1 MNEQRG
7 RGRGRGGDRPR
18 REKPEF
24 DQQTI
29 DVSRVTRVTK
39 GGKQMSFRV
48 CIVIGDRKGRV
59 GYGVEKAKDV
69 QLAMEKAVNQAKK
82 NMIRVPISND
92 TIPHQVLAKENAG
105 KVLLMPAPRGSGIIA
120 GSVIRTILDLAGVP
134 NASAKILGTTKNKL
148 TNVKATFAAL
158 KALRPYVRKPQPMKP
173 QQVQSAA
180 PSSEGETEKKS
191 APRKAQPRAKA
202 QPKA

>member
-1 MNEQRG
+1 MSMNEQRG

-39 GGKQMSFRV
+39 GGKQLSFRV
-48 CIVIGDRKGRV
+48 CLVLGDRKGRV

-69 QLAMEKAVNQAKK
+69 QLAMDKAVNQAKK
-82 NMIRVPISND
+82 NMIRVPMSND
-92 TIPHQVLAKENAG
+92 TIPHHVVAKESAG
-105 KVLLMPAPRGSGIIA
+105 KVILMPAPRGSGIIA
-120 GSVIRTILDLAGVP
+120 GSVVRTILDLAGVP

-158 KALRPYVRKPQPMKP
+158 KALRPYTKRQGASKPVTAEAEGERKKTVRKAEP
-173 QQVQSAA
+173 
-180 PSSEGETEKKS
+180 KK
-191 APRKAQPRAKA
+191 KAE
-202 QPKA
+202 PKA

>member
-1 MNEQRG
+1 MKEQQ
-7 RGRGRGGDRPR
+7 GRGGRGGRGPRDNRPR

-39 GGKQMSFRV
+39 GGKQLSFRV

-59 GYGVEKAKDV
+59 GYGVDKGKDV
-69 QLAMEKAVNQAKK
+69 QMAMEKALNQAKK
-82 NMIRVPISND
+82 SMIRVPMSND
-92 TIPHQVLAKENAG
+92 TIPHQVFAKENAG
-105 KVLLMPAPRGSGIIA
+105 KILLMPAPRGSGIVA
-120 GSVIRTILDLAGVP
+120 GSVVRIILDLAGVP

-158 KALRPYVRKPQPMKP
+158 RALRPYVKRVSPSRESKPSEPRE
-173 QQVQSAA
+173 
-180 PSSEGETEKKS
+180 EGEKK
-191 APRKAQPRAKA
+191 KAVAKKAKA
-202 QPKA
+202 

>member
-1 MNEQRG
+1 MNAEKG

-39 GGKQMSFRV
+39 GGKQLSFRV
-48 CIVIGDRKGRV
+48 CLVLGDRKGRV

-82 NMIRVPISND
+82 NMIRVPMSND
-92 TIPHQVLAKENAG
+92 TIPHQVFAKESAG
-105 KVLLMPAPRGSGIIA
+105 KILLMPAPRGSGIVA
-120 GSVIRTILDLAGVP
+120 GSVVRSILDLAGVP

-158 KALRPYVRKPQPMKP
+158 QALRPYVKKNQGTKAPAVETRAEAKKPAR
-173 QQVQSAA
+173 VAS
-180 PSSEGETEKKS
+180 
-191 APRKAQPRAKA
+191 PRKKA
-202 QPKA
+202 EPKA